1 MGVAP
6 VPKFV
11 QPLGLDFPDIFLQF
25 FMGKF
30 SRQEDKFF
38 LHTALYIFTRLPT
51 RQDGLQN
58 RNDSI

>member
-1 MGVAP
+1 MGAAP

-25 FMGKF
+25 FVYLVGRK
-30 SRQEDKFF
+30 KNF

>member
-1 MGVAP
+1 MGAAP

-25 FMGKF
+25 FVGKF
-30 SRQEDKFF
+30 SRQEEKF